1 MTGVDIPDNRK
12 TDSNSEVQDNTS
24 TNTSSQTA
32 AMKTASS
39 EAATNETASIEAAI
53 TDNTSDSTIRKLE
66 LTSNESMKSYPLY
79 DTFVSQIVGLGDF
92 ANFCCNTFI
101 WLCWRRPR
109 WSVLSHSFYSIGVLS
124 LPVVML
130 TGMFIGMVL
139 AVQTYAQFK
148 AIGMEAVLGGVISF
162 SLVRELGPVLAATML
177 AGRVGSS
184 IAAEIGS
191 MRVSEQ
197 IEALASLGT
206 SPIHYLV
213 VPRFLASLFLIPALT
228 VIADF
233 MGVFGGAIYCTKIL
247 GIDEHFYW
255 EHGRSLVGPFDVLAG
270 MFKSIFFGG
279 IIALISCHQGFRCED
294 GAEGVGKA
302 ATQSFVLSF
311 VAILFIDLV
320 LGIFIDRIQSILDF
334 TPGTII

>member
-1 MTGVDIPDNRK
+1 MVETTI
-12 TDSNSEVQDNTS
+12 TT
-24 TNTSSQTA
+24 TQT
-32 AMKTASS
+32 KD
-39 EAATNETASIEAAI
+39 EIIEPI
-53 TDNTSDSTIRKLE
+53 NSDSE
-66 LTSNESMKSYPLY
+66 
-79 DTFVSQIVGLGDF
+79 DTTDEPNKPNALVDMFAGQIERLGDF
-92 ANFCCNTFI
+92 TNFCCYTFI

-109 WSVLSHSFYSIGVLS
+109 WDVLTHSFYSIGVLS

-139 AVQTYAQFK
+139 AVQTYSQFK
-148 AIGMEAVLGGVISF
+148 AIGIEAALGGVISF

-213 VPRFLASLFLIPALT
+213 VPRFLAALFLIPALT

-247 GIDEHFYW
+247 GIDDHFYW
-255 EHGRSLVGPFDVLAG
+255 EHGKTLVGPFDVLAG

-279 IIALISCHQGFRCED
+279 IIALISCYQGFRCEN

-311 VAILFIDLV
+311 VAILFIDLI
-320 LGIFIDRIQSILDF
+320 LGIFIDRLQSMFGLSS
-334 TPGTII
+334 GTFGGSQF

>member
-1 MTGVDIPDNRK
+1 MESRNYKFGSMFIA
-12 TDSNSEVQDNTS
+12 Q
-24 TNTSSQTA
+24 
-32 AMKTASS
+32 
-39 EAATNETASIEAAI
+39 
-53 TDNTSDSTIRKLE
+53 LE
-66 LTSNESMKSYPLY
+66 R
-79 DTFVSQIVGLGDF
+79 LGDF
-92 ANFCCNTFI
+92 ANFCGYTFL
-101 WLCWRRPR
+101 WLLWRRPN
-109 WSVLSHSFYSIGVLS
+109 WSVLSHSLYTIGVLS

-139 AVQTYAQFK
+139 AVQTYSQFK

-184 IAAEIGS
+184 IAAEIGT
-191 MRVSEQ
+191 MRVTEQ

-206 SPIHYLV
+206 SPIHHLV

-233 MGVFGGAIYCTKIL
+233 MGVFGGAIYCTKVL

-255 EHGRSLVGPFDVLAG
+255 EHGKNLVGPFDVFAG

-279 IIALISCHQGFRCED
+279 IIAMISCHQGFRCD
-294 GAEGVGKA
+294 NGAEGVGKA

-320 LGIFIDRIQSILDF
+320 LGIFIDRMQSMLGF
-334 TPGTII
+334 MPGNIGGSS